1 MAKSTVNK
9 STTRK
14 RPAKRPIAAAKKTTP
29 RKKNARSA
37 TAGRKVPAKPA
48 IKDARKVISD
58 RRYEARKLATRLTF
72 IGFSFDT
79 SFLQLPGS
87 IFVPQ
92 LNALL
97 VDQSAGGCSLV
108 FMRANPLTANL
119 VVGNTCIIQIE
130 PERVLKASIRWVKE
144 LDGKLVN
151 AGFEF
156 AAG

>member
-1 MAKSTVNK
+1 MPCSAMAKSTK
-9 STTRK
+9 KKPTTPK
-14 RPAKRPIAAAKKTTP
+14 EAAKAP
-29 RKKNARSA
+29 AARSSGGA
-37 TAGRKVPAKPA
+37 RKQA
-48 IKDARKVISD
+48 KDARKVISD
-58 RRYEARKLATRLTF
+58 RRYEARKLVTRLTF

-119 VVGNTCIIQIE
+119 IVGNTCIIQIE

-156 AAG
+156 AP

>member
-1 MAKSTVNK
+1 MTATAAAVACFCMAKSTAKK
-9 STTRK
+9 STKTKKAAPGSGK
-14 RPAKRPIAAAKKTTP
+14 RNRATKVKT
-29 RKKNARSA
+29 A
-37 TAGRKVPAKPA
+37 
-48 IKDARKVISD
+48 KDARRVISD
-58 RRYEARKLATRLTF
+58 RRYEARKLVTRLTF
-72 IGFSFDT
+72 IGFSFDI

-119 VVGNTCIIQIE
+119 IVGNTCIIQIE

-156 AAG
+156 EAG

>member
-1 MAKSTVNK
+1 MAKST
-9 STTRK
+9 T
-14 RPAKRPIAAAKKTTP
+14 KKTTP
-29 RKKNARSA
+29 RKKTAQSA
-37 TAGRKVPAKPA
+37 AASRKAPAKKT

-58 RRYEARKLATRLTF
+58 RRYEARKLVTRLTF

-108 FMRANPLTANL
+108 FMRANPLTSNL
-119 VVGNTCIIQIE
+119 VVGNTCIVQIE
-130 PERVLKASIRWVKE
+130 PERVIQASIRWVKE

>member
-1 MAKSTVNK
+1 MAKST
-9 STTRK
+9 
-14 RPAKRPIAAAKKTTP
+14 AKKPIKPKKAAKAAAPKPK
-29 RKKNARSA
+29 RARPKS
-37 TAGRKVPAKPA
+37 V
-48 IKDARKVISD
+48 KDARKVISD
-58 RRYEARKLATRLTF
+58 RRYEARKLVTRLTF

-119 VVGNTCIIQIE
+119 IVGNTCIIQIE
-130 PERVLKASIRWVKE
+130 PERVLKGSIRWVKE

-156 AAG
+156 APRA

>member
-1 MAKSTVNK
+1 MAKSTK
-9 STTRK
+9 KKPTTPK
-14 RPAKRPIAAAKKTTP
+14 KAAKAP
-29 RKKNARSA
+29 AARSG
-37 TAGRKVPAKPA
+37 GRAPKQA
-48 IKDARKVISD
+48 KDARKVISD
-58 RRYEARKLATRLTF
+58 RRYEARKLVTRLTF
-72 IGFSFDT
+72 VGFSFDI

-119 VVGNTCIIQIE
+119 IVGNTCIIQIE

-156 AAG
+156 AP